1 MFGPGKSAKKD
12 KRPAPAAEPSYALGP
27 AASPMGPDTDELA
40 GEQHLVSSTELVAKQ
55 GARRFGWM
63 MCLVIG
69 AFLAVFFGWASYATL
84 DEITR
89 GDGKVIPTGQNK
101 VVQHLEGGIVAAIM
115 VKEGQRVEPG
125 QVLMRIDST
134 VSDSQFREKL
144 AKFYSLQAA
153 AARLRAEANGHKRIA
168 FPPRVLQNA
177 SKEADEQRRL
187 FRSRR
192 TRHHSEVDVL
202 TQQVSQRR
210 QQLAEARSKVQT
222 LTRRLASLR
231 QELRE
236 TEGDFKNGAVS
247 RSELEQIRRE
257 TNKTDGEL
265 RTETI
270 AIRRAQA
277 ALSEIEAKVRDKK
290 AAFLA
295 DVRKELS
302 DVLSQI
308 AALEPSIGASR
319 ERVRRTDLR
328 APVRG
333 IIKQIGISTIGGV
346 VKPGQALIEIVPV
359 DDSLLVEAKIKP
371 RDRAFLR
378 PNQAATVK
386 LSAYDFSIYGGLEGK
401 VIDISADA
409 IEEEDKR
416 GETYYRIRIRTKT
429 NHLLYQGRRLPI
441 IPGMTASV
449 DIKTGKKTVLDY
461 LFEPI
466 AKIINE
472 SLRER

>member
-1 MFGPGKSAKKD
+1 MFGKGKKHD
-12 KRPAPAAEPSYALGP
+12 DLTVGP
-27 AASPMGPDTDELA
+27 AASP
-40 GEQHLVSSTELVAKQ
+40 VSHEHDDPNDPIFRISTTEMVAKQ
-55 GARRFGWM
+55 GARRFGIYM
-63 MCLVIG
+63 GLVIG
-69 AFLAVFFGWASYATL
+69 TFLLVFFSWASYATL

-144 AKFYSLQAA
+144 AKFYSLRAA
-153 AARLRAEANGHKRIA
+153 AARLRAEANSHKRIA

-177 SKEADEQRRL
+177 GKEANEQRRL
-187 FRSRR
+187 FKSRQV
-192 TRHHSEVDVL
+192 RHRSEVEVL
-202 TQQVSQRR
+202 SQQVNQRI
-210 QQLAEARSKVQT
+210 QQLKEAQSKVTT
-222 LTRRLASLR
+222 LGRRVTSLR

-236 TEGDFKNGAVS
+236 TESDYKNGAVS

-257 TNKTDGEL
+257 TNKTSGQL
-265 RTETI
+265 RTEKI
-270 AIRRAQA
+270 AVRRARS
-277 ALSEIEAKVRDKK
+277 ALREAEAKVRDKK

-295 DVRKELS
+295 DVRKDLS
-302 DVLSQI
+302 DIESQI
-308 AALEPSIGASR
+308 ASLRPSIGASR

-333 IIKQIGISTIGGV
+333 IIKQIGIGTIGGV

-359 DDSLLVEAKIKP
+359 DDTLLIEAKIKP
-371 RDRAFLR
+371 KDRAFLR

-401 VIDISADA
+401 VTDISADA
-409 IEEEDKR
+409 IEDDKKQ
-416 GETYYRIRIRTKT
+416 GETYYRIRIRTNV

>member
-1 MFGPGKSAKKD
+1 MFGRGKNRPEVPIGPG
-12 KRPAPAAEPSYALGP
+12 
-27 AASPMGPDTDELA
+27 ASPVSNEPVDPA
-40 GEQHLVSSTELVAKQ
+40 GSEFQVLTTEMVARE
-55 GARRFGWM
+55 GARRFGIYM
-63 MCLVIG
+63 SLVVG
-69 AFLAVFFGWASYATL
+69 TFLAVFFTWANYATL

-144 AKFYSLQAA
+144 AKYYSLQAA
-153 AARLRAEANGHKRIA
+153 ASRLRAEAEGHRRVA

-177 SKEADEQRRL
+177 AKEANEQRRL
-187 FRSRR
+187 FVSRQV
-192 TRHHSEVDVL
+192 RHRSEVQIL
-202 TQQVSQRR
+202 QQQVSQRR
-210 QQLAEARSKVQT
+210 QQLEEAKSKIST
-222 LTRRLASLR
+222 LTRRVASLR

-257 TNKTDGEL
+257 TTKAIGQL

-270 AIRRAQA
+270 AVRRARA
-277 ALSEIEAKVRDKK
+277 ALSEGEAKVQDKK
-290 AAFLA
+290 AAYLA
-295 DVRKELS
+295 DVRKDLS
-302 DVLSQI
+302 DIESQI

-333 IIKQIGISTIGGV
+333 IIKQIGIGTIGGV

-359 DDSLLVEAKIKP
+359 DDTLLVEAKIKP
-371 RDRAFLR
+371 KDRAFLR

-386 LSAYDFSIYGGLEGK
+386 LSAYDFSIYGGLDGK

-409 IEEEDKR
+409 IEDDKKQ
-416 GETYYRIRIRTKT
+416 GETYYRIRIRTNV

-461 LFEPI
+461 LFGPI
-466 AKIINE
+466 TKIINE

>member
-1 MFGPGKSAKKD
+1 MFGRRTKEEKAQDHAVG
-12 KRPAPAAEPSYALGP
+12 PAGSPLGP
-27 AASPMGPDTDELA
+27 DSADLSNPEFMI
-40 GEQHLVSSTELVAKQ
+40 SSTDLVAKA
-55 GARRFGWM
+55 GARRFGIY

-69 AFLAVFFGWASYATL
+69 AFLIVFFGWANYATL

-115 VKEGQRVEPG
+115 VREGQRVERG

-144 AKFYSLQAA
+144 AKYYSLRAA
-153 AARLRAEANGHKRIA
+153 AARLRAEAEGHKRIA

-177 SKEADEQRRL
+177 AREAAEQRRL
-187 FRSRR
+187 FTSRQV
-192 TRHHSEVDVL
+192 RHKSEVNVL

-210 QQLAEARSKVQT
+210 QQYAEARSKVST
-222 LTRRLASLR
+222 LTRRVASLR

-236 TEGDFKNGAVS
+236 TEGDYKNGAVS

-257 TNKTDGEL
+257 TNKASGQL

-270 AIRRAQA
+270 AVRRSQS
-277 ALSEIEAKVRDKK
+277 ALREVQAKVRDKK

-295 DVRKELS
+295 DVRKDLS
-302 DVLSQI
+302 LILSQI
-308 AALEPSIGASR
+308 AALEPSIGASQ

-333 IIKQIGISTIGGV
+333 IIKQIGVSTIGGV

-359 DDSLLVEAKIKP
+359 DDTLMVEAKIKP
-371 RDRAFLR
+371 KDRAFLR

-409 IEEEDKR
+409 IDDDKKQ
-416 GETYYRIRIRTKT
+416 GETYYRIRIRTNI